1 MSPQQGKQTIIR
13 MDSMEIDDSFYINKN
28 LTMEGLI
35 TKVDFQRRKQPSRCV
50 TVCLGL
56 LCAVLLAGNIGQFIY
71 YEIISRLA
79 SADPTQAS
87 LQFQGDRLQDGY
99 DASTAERKQLEAKLS
114 NLTEEKGQLQ
124 QSYTALT
131 TERDEF
137 KTSYNNLTND
147 NDQLQASYYTLKQ
160 ENDQLQTSYNNMQ
173 KSHNNLTA
181 TKDQLQ
187 TNNRNLRREKDEFQ
201 TLSISLRATR
211 DQLQSNYSS
220 MKINKDQLQRSYNTL
235 STREDDLQIRYN
247 SLTNDKDRLQSS
259 YDSLQNEKEEL
270 QNRYN
275 SLVKVKDE
283 LEKEINKLGG
293 KTCQSGWRKF
303 ENSCYFVSTV
313 KKNWA
318 SSRADCIAKGADLVI
333 IDSRDEQAF
342 VNGLTSNYAWIGLTD
357 SVTEG
362 TWMWVDGTPVT
373 TTYWKGG
380 QPDSFGGNQD
390 CGETWSSGVGGWSD
404 ESCSYNQIFI
414 CEQ

>member
-1 MSPQQGKQTIIR
+1 

-28 LTMEGLI
+28 LLKEGLV

-71 YEIISRLA
+71 YEIIS
-79 SADPTQAS
+79 
-87 LQFQGDRLQDGY
+87 QFQGVRLQDSY
-99 DASTAERKQLEAKLS
+99 DASAAERKQLEAKLS

-137 KTSYNNLTND
+137 RASFNNLTNE
-147 NDQLQASYYTLKQ
+147 NNQLQASYNTIKR
-160 ENDQLQTSYNNMQ
+160 ESDQLQTSFNNMQ
-173 KSHNNLTA
+173 KSHNNLTS

-187 TNNRNLRREKDEFQ
+187 TNYRNLQREKDEFQ
-201 TLSISLRATR
+201 TLSITLRANR

-220 MKINKDQLQRSYNTL
+220 LKKNKDQLQISYNTM
-235 STREDDLQIRYN
+235 STSKDDLQIRYN

-259 YDSLQNEKEEL
+259 YNSQQNEKEQL
-270 QNRYN
+270 QNKYN

-283 LEKEINKLGG
+283 LEKKINKVRAGRP
-293 KTCQSGWRKF
+293 CQRGWSKF
-303 ENSCYFVSTV
+303 EMSCYFVST
-313 KKNWA
+313 KRKNWTL
-318 SSRADCIAKGADLVI
+318 SREDCIAEGADLVI
-333 IDSRDEQAF
+333 IDSRDEQVF
-342 VNGLTSNYAWIGLTD
+342 VNGLMTLRLNVWIGMTD

-362 TWMWVDGTPVT
+362 TWTWVDGTPVT
-373 TTYWKGG
+373 TTYWEAGQPNSHKGG
-380 QPDSFGGNQD
+380 QD
-390 CGETWSSGVGGWSD
+390 CGEIMQRSSGVETWND
-404 ESCSYNQIFI
+404 ETCSYVQKYI